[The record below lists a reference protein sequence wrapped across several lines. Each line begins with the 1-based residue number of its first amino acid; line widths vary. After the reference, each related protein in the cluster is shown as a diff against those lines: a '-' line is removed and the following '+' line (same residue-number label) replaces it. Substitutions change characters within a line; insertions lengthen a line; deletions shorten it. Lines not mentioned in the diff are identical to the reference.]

1 MSMHTHTYTQPEL
14 THTHTHLS
22 SQLTELGV
30 VLKCRL
36 IAWARLPGMDDAEQG
51 VGEREREG
59 VWLVSVLL

>member
-1 MSMHTHTYTQPEL
+1 MSMHTHTHNPG
-14 THTHTHLS
+14 THTHLS
-22 SQLTELGV
+22 SQLTELRV

-51 VGEREREG
+51 AGEREREG